1 MNCDRAKSLLNWF
14 YDGELDAPDRKL
26 VAEHLENCPSCA
38 AELAGLAELDRTSRQ
53 LVAPEPP
60 AALWGQIVSR
70 LPAPAAGKAARTRM
84 VGRRHFLLAG
94 GALAA
99 SVLGGIL
106 IYRTGGQK
114 KPDNAGGDVPVV
126 EVPLDG
132 AHQEDAVGRNLALLS
147 PEDRRLV
154 EVQRV
159 CVAAGCGNPL
169 GAAGEPVKAVLL
181 NEPVFL
187 CCEQCEQWAKAHP
200 KEAVARVHELEAH
213 HHDFEKRP

>member
-1 MNCDRAKSLLNWF
+1 
-14 YDGELDAPDRKL
+14 
-26 VAEHLENCPSCA
+26 
-38 AELAGLAELDRTSRQ
+38 LAELDRTSRQ

-60 AALWGQIVSR
+60 AALWDQIVSR
-70 LPAPAAGKAARTRM
+70 LPAPAAGQAARSRM
-84 VGRRHFLLAG
+84 VGRRRLLLAG

-114 KPDNAGGDVPVV
+114 KPDNAGRDVPVV

-159 CVAAGCGNPL
+159 CAGCSSTL
-169 GAAGEPVKAVLL
+169 GTAGRPVKAVLL

-187 CCEQCEQWAKAHP
+187 CCEECEQWAKAHP

-213 HHDFEKRP
+213 HHAFEKRP

>member
-14 YDGELDAPDRKL
+14 YDAELNAADRKL

-38 AELAGLAELDRTSRQ
+38 AELAALAELDRTSRQ
-53 LVAPEPP
+53 LVTAEPP
-60 AALWGQIVSR
+60 EGLWDLIASR
-70 LPAPAAGKAARTRM
+70 LPAHRVGEAARMRM
-84 VGRRHFLLAG
+84 VSRRRFLLAA

-106 IYRTGGQK
+106 VFRTGGQK
-114 KPDNAGGDVPVV
+114 KPDNEGGGVPVV
-126 EVPLDG
+126 EVPPDD
-132 AHQEDAVGRNLALLS
+132 AHQKDAVARNLALLS

-159 CVAAGCGNPL
+159 CTCGAPL
-169 GAAGEPVKAVLL
+169 GATGQPLKVVLL

-187 CCEQCEQWAKAHP
+187 CCEECEQWAKAHP
-200 KEAVARVHELEAH
+200 KETVAKLHELEAH

>member
-14 YDGELDAPDRKL
+14 YDGELDAADRKL
-26 VAEHLENCPSCA
+26 VAEHLEHCPSCA

-60 AALWGQIVSR
+60 AALWDRIVSQ
-70 LPAPAAGKAARTRM
+70 LPAPAAGKAARSRM
-84 VGRRHFLLAG
+84 VGRRRFLLAG

-114 KPDNAGGDVPVV
+114 KPDNAGDGVV
-126 EVPLDG
+126 EVPPDD

-154 EVQRV
+154 EVQHV
-159 CVAAGCGNPL
+159 CLCGKPL
-169 GAAGEPVKAVLL
+169 GAAGRPVKAVLL

-187 CCEQCEQWAKAHP
+187 CCEECEQWAKAHP